1 VRVKELFSMDA
12 IFPETDW
19 TCGVWSLVHAVVVPA
34 VRGGVAHA
42 AATRNTAARELY
54 AMRVAFFILKSP
66 LIFGGRVI
74 VAVRMPFLNR

>member
-19 TCGVWSLVHAVVVPA
+19 TCGVWSLVHDVVVPA

-66 LIFGGRVI
+66 LILWEGGVI
-74 VAVRMPFLNR
+74 VQRLCHY